1 MYKLVE
7 NCELRA
13 VFFYFFFNLHRLF
26 CRTTQTGILFS
37 YKHQV
42 DDIQEDDQLSL
53 PYQTPF
59 VKGDGDSTST
69 DGFAFGSTHFDRH
82 ANSNPSAASSSSPTT
97 SVSTAAPYLTVNS
110 DYYQVST

>member
-1 MYKLVE
+1 MVNSPPL
-7 NCELRA
+7 LRC
-13 VFFYFFFNLHRLF
+13 
-26 CRTTQTGILFS
+26 CRTTQTGIFFS

-42 DDIQEDDQLSL
+42 DIIQEDDQLSL

-82 ANSNPSAASSSSPTT
+82 TNNPSATSSSSSP
-97 SVSTAAPYLTVNS
+97 SAPTATPYLNINS